1 MLVALHVLNELRPS
15 GMEKMLESSS
25 ALWPR
30 EGWKVVL
37 VGTGLHHTFV
47 EELRVAGYEVF
58 LLPKIK
64 SIKGF
69 MQLASLIRSV
79 KPDVL
84 HNHSES
90 CHGLISLM
98 SRCTRPRT
106 PIVRTIHNCFKFS
119 GRVRVQRILQHYLES
134 FCGVFR
140 VSVSSDV
147 QFNER
152 SEWKVSST
160 VIENWMDP
168 KRVDELH
175 FQDFLEVHR
184 ESLRVCVVGNCSSIK
199 DHAFALQVINEFDQI
214 ELVHIGESAGMEQ
227 TEKILLDSIEQ
238 RGRLLHDGPT
248 DKVLGFFKDSDLHII
263 CSKHEGAGVVVI
275 ESVVLG
281 LETWVRDVPGLRW
294 AFGLPGVRVFRSQE
308 ELRQMLSEKL
318 STNYIKRTSN
328 EIRIKEMERFSPQ
341 RGVLEYTKV
350 YMRLLEHSNNF

>member
-1 MLVALHVLNELRPS
+1 
-15 GMEKMLESSS
+15 
-25 ALWPR
+25 
-30 EGWKVVL
+30 
-37 VGTGLHHTFV
+37 
-47 EELRVAGYEVF
+47 
-58 LLPKIK
+58 
-64 SIKGF
+64 
-69 MQLASLIRSV
+69 
-79 KPDVL
+79 
-84 HNHSES
+84 
-90 CHGLISLM
+90 
-98 SRCTRPRT
+98 
-106 PIVRTIHNCFKFS
+106 
-119 GRVRVQRILQHYLES
+119 
-134 FCGVFR
+134 
-140 VSVSSDV
+140 
-147 QFNER
+147 
-152 SEWKVSST
+152 
-160 VIENWMDP
+160 MDP